1 MDFICAKR
9 IFNQVVTGLFLVL
22 GLTTQAQLAVLSRG
36 PYLQKLTPNSITIH
50 WQTLTAS
57 DSKVNYG
64 TNSSDLNLSASS
76 AISSTD
82 HIVTLTDL
90 QPYTKY
96 YYNIGSVLSVL
107 QGDENN
113 FFVTA
118 PISGTEGKYTF
129 WVTGDCGNNS
139 TNQQNVLAAY
149 NTYMGNKPT
158 NVWLTLGDNAYNAG
172 LDAEFQTNFFSVY
185 QQNISKHAPLFSAPG
200 NHDYN
205 NNPIQQTTHLI
216 DYYTIFDLPSNGES
230 GGVASGTEAYYSY
243 DYGNVHFLALDSY
256 GMEELAYRLYDT
268 LGPQTQW
275 IKQDLAANTK
285 PWVIAYW
292 HHPPYTMASH
302 NSDTEG
308 DLVDMRSGFIPFLEN
323 LGVDMV
329 LCGHS
334 HGYERSHLMKGHY
347 GMENTYD
354 AAIHDVDGS
363 TAYYDGTPNSCAYM
377 KDERH
382 SKDGTVYIVA
392 GSAGQLGGQQGS
404 FPHDALP
411 FADVTNGGSLILEV
425 DGSRLDAKF
434 LCTDGVIRD
443 QFTILKNANQQK
455 TVQVIKGQSVTLTA
469 SWPGNHI
476 WSNGQTSRSI
486 QVFPSEDGYYTV
498 TDNYECA
505 MDSYFVDVVEANEVK
520 AVNAEV
526 ALILYPNPT
535 KDQLTLEVASMN
547 SELSAIKLI
556 DFSGRTV
563 LNEKLDNTVAA
574 KKLLSVA
581 HLPKGVYLVQVSGT
595 QQQILISEKL
605 VIE

>member
-1 MDFICAKR
+1 
-9 IFNQVVTGLFLVL
+9 
-22 GLTTQAQLAVLSRG
+22 
-36 PYLQKLTPNSITIH
+36 
-50 WQTLTAS
+50 
-57 DSKVNYG
+57 
-64 TNSSDLNLSASS
+64 
-76 AISSTD
+76 
-82 HIVTLTDL
+82 
-90 QPYTKY
+90 
-96 YYNIGSVLSVL
+96 
-107 QGDENN
+107 
-113 FFVTA
+113 
-118 PISGTEGKYTF
+118 
-129 WVTGDCGNNS
+129 
-139 TNQQNVLAAY
+139 
-149 NTYMGNKPT
+149 
-158 NVWLTLGDNAYNAG
+158 
-172 LDAEFQTNFFSVY
+172 
-185 QQNISKHAPLFSAPG
+185 
-200 NHDYN
+200 
-205 NNPIQQTTHLI
+205 
-216 DYYTIFDLPSNGES
+216 
-230 GGVASGTEAYYSY
+230 
-243 DYGNVHFLALDSY
+243 
-256 GMEELAYRLYDT
+256 
-268 LGPQTQW
+268 
-275 IKQDLAANTK
+275 
-285 PWVIAYW
+285 
-292 HHPPYTMASH
+292 
-302 NSDTEG
+302 
-308 DLVDMRSGFIPFLEN
+308 MRSGFIPFLEN